1 MSEYGLIS
9 DDFVIALCAHSATT
23 NPIEDVGILKRQCW
37 LLVASSGRICHGYQR
52 IVSEKNRVFLLL
64 LVHVKLKV
72 TEEKREK
79 KGKSQ
84 EDRIRQHATADSV
97 FEYFANYKVISQ
109 SGLCDFQFHQ
119 LTFYM

>member
-1 MSEYGLIS
+1 M
-9 DDFVIALCAHSATT
+9 
-23 NPIEDVGILKRQCW
+23 
-37 LLVASSGRICHGYQR
+37 
-52 IVSEKNRVFLLL
+52 
-64 LVHVKLKV
+64 KLKV

-119 LTFYM
+119 MTFYFQERRRQ